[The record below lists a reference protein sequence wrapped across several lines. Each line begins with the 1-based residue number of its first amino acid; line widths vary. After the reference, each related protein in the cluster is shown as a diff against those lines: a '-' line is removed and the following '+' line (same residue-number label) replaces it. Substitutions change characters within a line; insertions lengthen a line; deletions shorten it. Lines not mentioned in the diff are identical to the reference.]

1 MLMGLLCE
9 DIVVVARTKYQLFM
23 LRRVPLNWVRLA
35 RWKSTVNAVH
45 AEDLIEPIHPLLLAR
60 AQAMTKEYNALEK
73 KMEGGAFDLE
83 TTIRYLLVLAVLENY
98 HRYNVDMENVKA
110 LLDIINEESPDQELM
125 EEAQNELKD
134 IVPNV
139 LRASQNLQKKLLPA
153 LSYDDKPAMMELRPG
168 VGGSEAGLFAED
180 LLNMY
185 INYANHKRWPLK
197 IMSKTVGSNNGLTEA
212 IITFDF
218 PGAYNTLRHESGV
231 HRVQRVPATE
241 TKGRTHTST
250 AAVVVLPK
258 MSEGNE
264 QSLQEDERQFAPGEV
279 RIDTMRAGGKGGQ
292 HVNTTDSAVRLVHI
306 PTGIIVMQ
314 QDERS
319 QPRNKAKAFQ
329 ILRSRLALIE
339 REKEVAEQRKM
350 RTDQVTTT
358 DRSDKI
364 RTYNYPQNRVT
375 DHRCGHSV
383 HDLPGVMA
391 GVKLDELIEKVDEH
405 EFEERLQLLID
416 LEA

>member
-1 MLMGLLCE
+1 MRIQINRIEKLQ
-9 DIVVVARTKYQLFM
+9 ITHSM
-23 LRRVPLNWVRLA
+23 LRRGSLQWLNFA
-35 RWKSTVNAVH
+35 RFKATANVAKI
-45 AEDLIEPIHPLLLAR
+45 EDFVQPIHPLLLAR
-60 AQAMTKEYNALEK
+60 AKAMTKEYGVLEK
-73 KMEGGAFDLE
+73 KIQGGAFDLE
-83 TTIRYLLVLAVLENY
+83 TSIRFLTVSAVLDNY
-98 HRYNVDMENVKA
+98 HKYKSDMESLSS
-110 LLDIINEESPDQELM
+110 LLDIINDEQPDPELV
-125 EEAQNELKD
+125 EEARRELLE
-134 IVPNV
+134 ILPNV
-139 LRASQNLQKKLLPA
+139 MRTSLSLQKRLLPP
-153 LSYDDKPAMMELRPG
+153 LSHEDKPAIMELRPG
-168 VGGSEAGLFAED
+168 VGGSEAGLFAQD

-185 INYANHKRWPLK
+185 INYASNKRWPLK
-197 IMSKTVGSNNGLTEA
+197 IMSKTVAPNDALTEA
-212 IITFDF
+212 IIAIDA

-258 MSEGNE
+258 MSEGTE
-264 QSLQEDERQFAPGEV
+264 QSLKEDERQFAPGEV

-329 ILRSRLALIE
+329 ILRSRLALLE
-339 REKEVAEQRKM
+339 REKEIAEQRRM
-350 RTDQVTTT
+350 RTDQVSTT

-375 DHRCGHSV
+375 DHRCGYSV

-391 GVKLDELIEKVDEH
+391 GEKLDELIEKVDEH
-405 EFEERLQLLID
+405 EFEERLQLLIE
-416 LEA
+416 LAK